1 MSKMSNK
8 IILGIVILA
17 TVAVGIY
24 YFNIK
29 EKQTQIACTMEAK
42 LCPDGSAVGR
52 TGSNCEFAPCPKVE
66 NIGSGG
72 IQGKVLLGPIC
83 PVMRE
88 PPEEQC
94 ADRLFETGLVLTT
107 SDGARIVKRFSSD
120 AKGEFRVSL
129 PPGLYLIRSAP
140 GGPIMPSC
148 SKGEVVEVKLN
159 VYTETTVYCDTGIR

>member
-1 MSKMSNK
+1 MSKMSDK
-8 IILGIVILA
+8 IILGVVVLA
-17 TVAVGIY
+17 TVVVWVY

-29 EKQTQIACTMEAK
+29 KEQTQIACTMEAK

-52 TGSNCEFAPCPKVE
+52 TGPNCEFAPCPKVE
-66 NIGSGG
+66 KTESSG

-94 ADRLFETGLVLTT
+94 ADRLFETDLVLTT

-129 PPGLYLIRSAP
+129 PPGFYLIRSAP
-140 GGPIMPSC
+140 GGPIMQSC
-148 SKGEVVEVKLN
+148 FKGEVIEVRIN
-159 VYTETTVYCDTGIR
+159 VYAETIVHCDTGIR

>member
-1 MSKMSNK
+1 MSDK
-8 IILGIVILA
+8 ILLGIVVLA
-17 TVAVGIY
+17 TVVVGIY

-29 EKQTQIACTMEAK
+29 EKQE
-42 LCPDGSAVGR
+42 
-52 TGSNCEFAPCPKVE
+52 VE
-66 NIGSGG
+66 NTESGG

-94 ADRLFETGLVLTT
+94 ADRLFETDLVLTT
-107 SDGARIVKRFSSD
+107 SDGTRIVRRFSSD
-120 AKGEFRVSL
+120 ERGEFRVSL

-140 GGPIMPSC
+140 GGPAMLSC
-148 SKGEVVEVKLN
+148 SKGEIIEVKVN

>member
-1 MSKMSNK
+1 MSKVSDK
-8 IILGIVILA
+8 IILGIIVLA
-17 TVAVGIY
+17 TVVVGVY
-24 YFNIK
+24 YLNIK
-29 EKQTQIACTMEAK
+29 KEQTQIACTMEAK

-52 TGSNCEFAPCPKVE
+52 TGPNCEFAPCPKVE

>member
-1 MSKMSNK
+1 MSDK
-8 IILGIVILA
+8 IILGIVVLA
-17 TVAVGIY
+17 TVVVGVY

-29 EKQTQIACTMEAK
+29 EEQTQIACTMEAK

-52 TGSNCEFAPCPKVE
+52 TGPNCEFAPCPKVE
-66 NIGSGG
+66 KTESSG
-72 IQGKVLLGPIC
+72 IQGRVLLGPIC

-88 PPEEQC
+88 PPEERC
-94 ADRLFETGLVLTT
+94 ADRLFETDLVLTT

-129 PPGLYLIRSAP
+129 PPGFYLIRSAP

-148 SKGEVVEVKLN
+148 FKGEVIEVRIN
-159 VYTETTVYCDTGIR
+159 VYAETIVHCDTGIR